1 MMLYIYILM
10 SSQPVQLFSVSE
22 YYIGTR
28 REYTYRYTLC
38 PDITIHF
45 IVYGETAKFVDMGY
59 WETSSN
65 RVGNI
70 FEVQKKC
77 KKIIDDSYG
86 NIIKIN
92 QNIWIQ
98 FRGDN
103 TINLFDTN
111 RLICDGEMNY
121 VDTIEEESINM
132 DDCDAIKID

>member
-1 MMLYIYILM
+1 M

-22 YYIGTR
+22 YYTGTR
-28 REYTYRYTLC
+28 REYTYTYNLSDS
-38 PDITIHF
+38 DITIHL

-65 RVGNI
+65 TAGNI

-77 KKIIDDSYG
+77 KKNQNGWG

-92 QNIWIQ
+92 QTIWIE
-98 FRGDN
+98 FRPDN

-111 RLICDGEMNY
+111 RHIFNGVMNY
-121 VDTIEEESINM
+121 VEEESINM
-132 DDCDAIKID
+132 DNCDAIKID

>member
-1 MMLYIYILM
+1 M

-22 YYIGTR
+22 YYTGTR
-28 REYTYRYTLC
+28 REYTYTYLNY
-38 PDITIHF
+38 ITIHL

-65 RVGNI
+65 RAGNI

-77 KKIIDDSYG
+77 KKIQNESWG

-92 QNIWIQ
+92 QKIWIQ
-98 FRGDN
+98 FRPDN
-103 TINLFDTN
+103 TISLFDTN
-111 RLICDGEMNY
+111 RGIYNGEMNY
-121 VDTIEEESINM
+121 VNEIEEESINM